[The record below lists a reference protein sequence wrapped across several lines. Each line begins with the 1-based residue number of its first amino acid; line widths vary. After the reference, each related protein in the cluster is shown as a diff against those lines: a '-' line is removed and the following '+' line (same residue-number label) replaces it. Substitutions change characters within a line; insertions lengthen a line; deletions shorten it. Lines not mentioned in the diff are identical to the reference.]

1 MKLLRILT
9 FNLVLSAPL
18 LPFVM
23 NGQEFSVR
31 SGIYDFT
38 NLTSRE
44 FYVIAPTLLV
54 GYDFWTLSR
63 LSFQVTSGISYNTAK
78 YNADRHHL
86 IMIPF
91 FLTASYNLPNPHAKL
106 FPVVG
111 GGFSLML
118 KIDKNATLRKAHYG
132 ITYGL
137 QASGG
142 LRYALRPGLLLT
154 FDLAYHIF
162 IPFTTEE
169 TNINGF
175 LYAAGIRIPLLRTRR
190 PPAPHPS
197 GFP

>member
-1 MKLLRILT
+1 MPVI
-9 FNLVLSAPL
+9 A
-18 LPFVM
+18 
-23 NGQEFSVR
+23 NGQELSVR

-38 NLTSRE
+38 NLTTRE

-86 IMIPF
+86 IMIPL
-91 FLTASYNLPNPHAKL
+91 FLTASYNLPNPHARL
-106 FPVVG
+106 FPVIG
-111 GGFSLML
+111 GGLSMML
-118 KIDKNATLRKAHYG
+118 KMDQNASLSKVHYG
-132 ITYGL
+132 LTYGL

-154 FDLAYHIF
+154 FDIACHIF
-162 IPFTTEE
+162 VPFTTEE

-175 LYAAGIRIPLLRTRR
+175 LYTLGLRIPLSI
-190 PPAPHPS
+190 HK
-197 GFP
+197 